1 MSIMNEKNQCVVL
14 GLLNLL
20 FGIFILIST
29 LLTYL
34 NQDTYILDHL
44 YLNIL
49 KDFIVGFVLLIV
61 GIVGITLK
69 KYMIFLILSIIIG
82 VIVYFL
88 HLA

>member
-1 MSIMNEKNQCVVL
+1 
-14 GLLNLL
+14 
-20 FGIFILIST
+20 LIST